1 MRAAFVQTLT
11 ELARESP
18 RILLM
23 TGDLGYMAVEPFSE
37 AFPDRFFNAG
47 VAEQNMIGM
56 ATGLAEAGYIPFAYS
71 IATFACLRPFEFLR
85 NGPILH
91 GLPVRVAGVGG
102 GFEYGPA
109 GPTHHGLED
118 VGVLRTQPGLTLI
131 APADHRQTRTAIRA
145 TWRQAGPVYYRLG
158 KDDKT
163 VVPGLDGRFEL
174 GRAQTA
180 REGSDLL
187 LVAMGSVTVE
197 AVRAA
202 ALMEAQGVR
211 STVLVVASVN
221 PAPEEDLARALAR
234 FPLAVTVEA
243 HSIVGG
249 VGSLVSEVA
258 AGLGIPCRVVRCGVR
273 TASDGLTGSQD
284 FHHRAHGL
292 NADAI
297 AATALS
303 ELARMRT

>member
-1 MRAAFVQTLT
+1 MRGAFIHTLT

-18 RILLM
+18 KVLLM
-23 TGDLGYMAVEPFSE
+23 TGDLGFMAVEPFSD
-37 AFPDRFFNAG
+37 AFPDRFFNVG

-56 ATGLAEAGYIPFAYS
+56 ATGLAEAGYMPFAYS
-71 IATFACLRPFEFLR
+71 IAPFACLRPFEFLR

-91 GLPVRVAGVGG
+91 SLPVRVAGVGG

-131 APADHRQTRTAIRA
+131 APADHRQTAMAIRA
-145 TWRQAGPVYYRLG
+145 TWTEAGPVYYRLG

-174 GRAQTA
+174 GRAQTV
-180 REGSDLL
+180 REGADVL
-187 LVAMGSVTVE
+187 LVAMGSVSIE

-202 ALMEAQGVR
+202 ALLEARGIQA
-211 STVLVVASVN
+211 TVLIVASVS
-221 PAPEEDLARALAR
+221 PAPHDDLARALSR
-234 FPLAVTVEA
+234 VPLAVTVEA

-258 AGLGIPCRVVRCGVR
+258 AGLGLACRVVRCGVR
-273 TASDGLTGSQD
+273 APSDGITGSQE
-284 FHHRAHGL
+284 FHHRVHGL
-292 NADAI
+292 TADAI
-297 AATALS
+297 AATVQGA
-303 ELARMRT
+303 LARMRT